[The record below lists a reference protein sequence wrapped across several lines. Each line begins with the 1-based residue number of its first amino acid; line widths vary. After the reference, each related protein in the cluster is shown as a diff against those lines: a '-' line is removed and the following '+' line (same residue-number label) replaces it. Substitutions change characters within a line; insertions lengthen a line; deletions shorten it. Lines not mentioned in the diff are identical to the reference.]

1 MTNENAFNIECTIE
15 ELRLEAREA
24 PTAEERRRIEAE
36 LEAACVELE
45 KHSGEKLP

>member
-15 ELRLEAREA
+15 ELRLESREA

-36 LEAACVELE
+36 LETARAELANLA
-45 KHSGEKLP
+45 GEELP